1 MSQDEREQILAELLV
16 IRRLLGWAAGGIF
29 TVLAALGLVV
39 TNDHFDQRSLRETSD
54 WMRPKVE
61 RLWYKHMSP
70 EELDAASLPS
80 AALPERPR
88 ETAI

>member
-16 IRRLLGWAAGGIF
+16 IRRFLGWATTGIF
-29 TVLAALGLVV
+29 TVLAGVSLVV
-39 TNDHFDQRSLRETSD
+39 MNDHFDQRSLRETSD

-61 RLWYKHMSP
+61 RLWYKHMTP
-70 EELDAASLPS
+70 EELDAALLPS
-80 AALPERPR
+80 SALPETVR